1 MTAHATHKTVSPMGP
16 DLDER
21 NKLMILELPQVYSIA
36 VRILER
42 LPKQIELGDLVNA
55 GVIGLM
61 EAHENFNDRKDTQF
75 NTFASFR
82 IRGAILDSLRKLDW
96 GTRTL
101 RRKGRAIAETTSQL
115 ESSLGRTPGREE
127 VAAEMNISLQQLED
141 SRTQIS
147 RLQVMGQHATSTNG
161 PESVD
166 LIAIACSTWDNP
178 FEIYCKSEQKER
190 LIEAISQLS
199 QHQQLILSLYYQEE
213 LPMREIAPIVGKTVT
228 RVFQLHSAA
237 LSKLKAVLQGKGN
250 SHRIVVKTNKLERR
264 VKNDAKDPPIGRWGH
279 VQPWDSFSVRW
290 AGEGRSA

>member
-1 MTAHATHKTVSPMGP
+1 MGP
-16 DLDER
+16 DLDAR
-21 NKLMILELPQVYSIA
+21 NKLMILGLPQVYSIA

-61 EAHENFNDRKDTQF
+61 EAHENFNGRKDTQF

-82 IRGAILDSLRKLDW
+82 IKGAILDSLRELDW

-147 RLQVMGQHATSTNG
+147 RLQIAGQHATSTNG
-161 PESVD
+161 GEGVD

-178 FEIYCKSEQKER
+178 FEIYCKSEQKQR
-190 LIEAISQLS
+190 LLEAISQLS
-199 QHQQLILSLYYQEE
+199 QRQQLILSLYYQEE

-228 RVFQLHSAA
+228 RVSQLHSAA
-237 LSKLKAVLQGKGN
+237 LSKLKAVLQGRGN
-250 SHRIVVKTNKLERR
+250 SHGIVVKTNKLERR
-264 VKNDAKDPPIGRWGH
+264 MKNDAKDPLICRWGQL
-279 VQPWDSFSVRW
+279 QPWGSFSVKW

>member
-1 MTAHATHKTVSPMGP
+1 MTAHATHKTASSMGQN
-16 DLDER
+16 LDER
-21 NKLMILELPQVYSIA
+21 NKIMMLGLPQVYSIA
-36 VRILER
+36 VQILER

-61 EAHENFNDRKDTQF
+61 EAHKNFNDRKDTQF

-82 IRGAILDSLRKLDW
+82 IRGAILDSLRELDW
-96 GTRTL
+96 GTRTI

-115 ESSLGRTPGREE
+115 ESSLGRKPGREE

-147 RLQVMGQHATSTNG
+147 RLQVVGQHAASTNG
-161 PESVD
+161 AESVD

-178 FEIYCKSEQKER
+178 FEIYCKSEQKQH
-190 LIEAISQLS
+190 LLEAISQLS

-213 LPMREIAPIVGKTVT
+213 LPMREISPIVGKTVT
-228 RVFQLHSAA
+228 RVSQLHAAA
-237 LSKLKAVLQGKGN
+237 LSKLKAVLRRKEN
-250 SHRIVVKTNKLERR
+250 SHLIVVKTNKLERR
-264 VKNDAKDPPIGRWGH
+264 LNNDAKRSTNPPMGQL
-279 VQPWDSFSVRW
+279 QPWGSFSLRS